1 MVSPHE
7 PGPIFHR
14 SLAES
19 APGDFVEV
27 VYVLFESLR
36 QHCEKA
42 GIRPGTRMRF
52 RGRTGKR
59 VVLELP
65 GGSLAELNAV
75 HAPFVEVRPV
85 PYDPLQGAAAPA
97 GWPVTAGRHAGR
109 VPAGE
114 STSNP
119 RIA

>member
-1 MVSPHE
+1 MASPHE
-7 PGPIFHR
+7 PGPTHHR

-36 QHCEKA
+36 QHCDAA
-42 GIRPGTRMRF
+42 GIRPGTRMRL
-52 RGRTGKR
+52 RGRKGKR
-59 VVLELP
+59 VVLEMP

-85 PYDPLQGAAAPA
+85 PGDPLQGAAPPSGRPA
-97 GWPVTAGRHAGR
+97 AVRRPVNLAASGD
-109 VPAGE
+109 